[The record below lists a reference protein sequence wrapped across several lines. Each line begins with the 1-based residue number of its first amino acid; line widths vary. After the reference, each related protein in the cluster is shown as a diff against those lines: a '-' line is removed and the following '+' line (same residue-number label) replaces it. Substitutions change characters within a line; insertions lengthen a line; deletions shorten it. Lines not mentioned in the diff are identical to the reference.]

1 MKSERGQAAVLFGL
15 LVFLI
20 VGIVFLALASALP
33 GMKSG
38 ADTIADAI
46 TGSTETYVMWK
57 GTQTLYPN
65 KHSINSHGQDAWD
78 SVDCYNR
85 NGAFYIMSNPDGRF
99 NLLCRDDDGDVRD
112 VILQRRGN
120 SNVFDFVNAYTP
132 KGGNFSRI
140 KFWLKSRWNSTQ
152 DYMPNDAIIVIDN
165 VIP

>member
-1 MKSERGQAAVLFGL
+1 MNTKTAL
-15 LVFLI
+15 LLGTTFIVIVVAFL
-20 VGIVFLALASALP
+20 GIAGALP
-33 GMKSG
+33 GMQAG

-46 TGSTETYVMWK
+46 SSGTETYVMWK

-65 KHSINSHGQDAWD
+65 KHAIERHGQDAWD

-99 NLLCRDDDGDVRD
+99 NLLCRDDDGSVRD

-132 KGGNFSRI
+132 KDGNFARI
-140 KFWLKSRWNSTQ
+140 QYWLENTWNSAK
-152 DYMPNDAIIVIDN
+152 DYMPNDAVIAIDK